1 MGSFQTFKR
10 FSYRV
15 FVYISISS
23 YLTQSVVLAVGYI
36 EPLNWDLPQ
45 HRVQLKHVNQR
56 FCVSFPPDSPLIGT
70 IDYVDDEEKLKLILE
85 EVFSSIECENLKIKK
100 MSFNINN
107 LVRENVKSMKP
118 YSSARDEFED
128 FDTADM
134 IFLDANENPFENGVN
149 RYPDPQQSSVKV
161 VLAKQKKVKTN
172 QILLGNGSDEVLDL
186 LFRAFCEPRVDNV
199 ITLPPTYGMYGVLA
213 NINAV
218 ENKEILLSTD
228 FQPQIEKIMDAVDE
242 NTKIIFLCSPN
253 NPTGNSFSDE
263 NVAYLLKNFNGLV
276 VIDEA
281 YIDFSEKES
290 WINELDEYP
299 NLIITQTLSKAYGL
313 AGIRLGI
320 CYASTEVIS
329 VLNKIKPPY
338 NVNELTQKRALDRL
352 DNQNKINSEIESIIA
367 QREELLKVLLNVK
380 FVEKIYPT
388 EANFILIK
396 VDDAN
401 KRYDEL
407 IAKGIVIRNRTTQPL
422 CENTLRLTIGT
433 ETENKKLIEVLK
445 QL

>member
-1 MGSFQTFKR
+1 MNF
-10 FSYRV
+10 
-15 FVYISISS
+15 
-23 YLTQSVVLAVGYI
+23 
-36 EPLNWDLPQ
+36 D
-45 HRVQLKHVNQR
+45 
-56 FCVSFPPDSPLIGT
+56 
-70 IDYVDDEEKLKLILE
+70 
-85 EVFSSIECENLKIKK
+85 
-100 MSFNINN
+100 INN
-107 LVRENVKSMKP
+107 LVRENVKLMKP

-134 IFLDANENPFENGVN
+134 IFLDANENPFQNGVN
-149 RYPDPQQSSVKV
+149 RYPDPQQSSLKV
-161 VLAKQKKVKTN
+161 VLAKQRNVNPN

-186 LFRAFCEPRVDNV
+186 IFRAFCEPKVDNI

-213 NINAV
+213 NLNDI
-218 ENKEILLSTD
+218 ENREVLLSNH
-228 FQPQIEKIMDAVDE
+228 FQPQVEKILETADE
-242 NTKIIFLCSPN
+242 KTKIIFLCSPN

-263 NVAYLLKNFNGLV
+263 SVDKLLENFNGLV

-290 WINELDEYP
+290 WLAKINEYP

-320 CYASTEVIS
+320 CYASAELIS

-338 NVNELTQKRALDRL
+338 NVNELTQLRALERL
-352 DNQNKINSEIESIIA
+352 SNPDIIKSEIVSIIE
-367 QREELLKVLLNVK
+367 QRDLLLKTLEEVK

-401 KRYDEL
+401 KRYNEL

-433 ETENKKLIEVLK
+433 EAENMKLIEALNY
-445 QL
+445 

>member
-1 MGSFQTFKR
+1 M
-10 FSYRV
+10 
-15 FVYISISS
+15 
-23 YLTQSVVLAVGYI
+23 
-36 EPLNWDLPQ
+36 
-45 HRVQLKHVNQR
+45 
-56 FCVSFPPDSPLIGT
+56 
-70 IDYVDDEEKLKLILE
+70 
-85 EVFSSIECENLKIKK
+85 EN
-100 MSFNINN
+100 SFNINK
-107 LVRENVKSMKP
+107 LVRENVKAMKP

-149 RYPDPQQSSVKV
+149 RYPDPQQLNVKK
-161 VLAKQKKVKTN
+161 VLAKLKKVQTN

-186 LFRAFCEPRVDNV
+186 IFRAFCEPKVDNV

-218 ENKEILLSTD
+218 ENREVLLSED
-228 FQPQIEKIMDAVDE
+228 FQPEVEKILDAVDE
-242 NTKIIFLCSPN
+242 NTKILFLCSPN
-253 NPTGNSFSDE
+253 NPTANSFSDE
-263 NVAYLLKNFNGLV
+263 SIAYLLKNFNGLV

-281 YIDFSEKES
+281 YVDFSKKQS
-290 WINELDEYP
+290 WMNELDEYS
-299 NLIITQTLSKAYGL
+299 NLVITQTLSKAYGL

-320 CYASTEVIS
+320 CYASAAVIS

-338 NVNELTQKRALDRL
+338 NVNELTQLRALERL
-352 DNQNKINSEIESIIA
+352 SNPEKIKSEIDSIIA
-367 QREELLKVLLNVK
+367 QREELLKVLVDVK

-396 VDDAN
+396 VDNAN

-433 ETENKKLIEVLK
+433 EEENKKLIKIL
-445 QL
+445 LNI